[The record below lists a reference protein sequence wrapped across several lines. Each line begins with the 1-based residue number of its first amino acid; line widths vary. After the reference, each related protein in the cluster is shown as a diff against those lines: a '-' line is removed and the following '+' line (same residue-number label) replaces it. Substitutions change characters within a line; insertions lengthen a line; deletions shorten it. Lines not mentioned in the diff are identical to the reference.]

1 MEYPY
6 DIFYFFT
13 AWMILIV
20 GRGFHVFCV
29 RKEPNQMTEKKCE
42 NVAIRKFLRKNFMI
56 NSSSHDVLCNKCRH
70 HYYLKNQRAPSQ
82 ISETQENETTSGLPS
97 SPPSIS
103 LPLQRTPMSHAYCF
117 ICKRPG
123 PKLVVPS
130 STTRLTAFIQKE
142 VIIPKGSRCCPSHLE
157 NDMFKPGVL
166 DNIPTIDSSYVNKTT
181 ILELIKK
188 IREYALQNSAST
200 LNFDSPNLLSKDCV
214 ILTEITKENFE
225 QLHDE
230 IVSEI
235 KNTPCRSSRTSL
247 GIFLLKLRSGMSN
260 QLLSTIFGISKPS
273 LRRAI
278 KSVRLALV
286 KNFVPRNLGLQHI
299 TREAVINSH
308 TRPLAQLLFGNLNQV
323 TAVLDGTYIF
333 IQKSIITL
341 LSKEDLTVSTKGVHF
356 SNQWSL

>member
-1 MEYPY
+1 M
-6 DIFYFFT
+6 
-13 AWMILIV
+13 
-20 GRGFHVFCV
+20 FCV

-42 NVAIRKFLRKNFMI
+42 NVAIRNFLRKNFMI

-70 HYYLKNQRAPSQ
+70 HYYLKKQRAPSQ

-166 DNIPTIDSSYVNKTT
+166 DNIPTIDFSYVNKTT

-188 IREYALQNSAST
+188 IREYALQNSDST

-214 ILTEITKENFE
+214 ILTRITKENFE
-225 QLHDE
+225 QQHDE

-260 QLLSTIFGISKPS
+260 QLLSTIFGISKSS
-273 LRRAI
+273 LFAW
-278 KSVRLALV
+278 
-286 KNFVPRNLGLQHI
+286 
-299 TREAVINSH
+299 
-308 TRPLAQLLFGNLNQV
+308 PL
-323 TAVLDGTYIF
+323 
-333 IQKSIITL
+333 
-341 LSKEDLTVSTKGVHF
+341 
-356 SNQWSL
+356 